1 MPKKMFHIAY
11 AVNYVLQ
18 AGFSFAFPAGLLGL
32 LGWLATNRW
41 GAGRWAVI
49 LGVVLGALTG
59 VYSMFRYILK
69 TAKTFDPT
77 QKGGKTHDGKTDK

>member
-69 TAKTFDPT
+69 TVKTFDPT
-77 QKGGKTHDGKTDK
+77 QNGGKTHDGKTDK

>member
-1 MPKKMFHIAY
+1 MPNKLFHIAY

-49 LGVVLGALTG
+49 LGVVFGALTG

-69 TAKTFDPT
+69 TVKTFDPT
-77 QKGGKTHDGKTDK
+77 QKGGETHDGKTDK

>member
-1 MPKKMFHIAY
+1 MPNKLFHIAY

-49 LGVVLGALTG
+49 LGVVFGALTG
-59 VYSMFRYILK
+59 VYSMVRYILK